1 MAYRPAPG
9 SIPEAPGVYR
19 FRDARGQVL
28 YVGKAKNLRSRLSSY
43 FQDPAVLN
51 PRTATMVRTAD
62 GVDWVVVDSEIEALQ
77 LEYAWIK
84 EYDPRFNVRYRDDK
98 SYPYLAITLGEE
110 FPRVTVMR
118 GQRRPGHRYFGP
130 YTHAWAIR
138 ETVDLLLRV
147 FPMRSCSAG
156 TFRQARATGRPC
168 LLADIGKCAA
178 PCVGR
183 VDVADHRAIAVDFAE
198 FMAGTGR
205 DVIAELTLQMR
216 EASAAQDY
224 ERAARLRDNVAAL
237 ATVLDKS
244 AVVLPDSTDA
254 DVIAVDDEELQAS
267 VQIFHVRGGRI
278 RGQRGFVV
286 DKPEPA
292 EASAMMARLIE
303 QFYGSTGDSAA
314 QDVPREILVNVA
326 PDDRETLSSWL
337 TQRRGSSV
345 DLRTPA
351 RGDKRLL
358 MDTVERNARESLA
371 LHKTKRARD
380 LLTRG
385 EALQQI
391 QSALMLRESPLRI
404 ECIDVSN
411 LQGNHIVASLVV
423 FEDGLPRTSDYRH
436 YIVRDMDQADD
447 PRAIAHV
454 VQRRFRHV
462 RDQDQPPSDEGV
474 QSPPGRFAYPPSLL
488 VVDGGAPQV
497 AAAAEALRALGVTLP
512 VCGLAKR
519 MEEVWLPGEPD
530 PVILSRTSEGLYLL
544 QRIRDEAHR
553 VAITHHRKR
562 RSSALLESALDDL
575 AGVGP
580 ARRSALMRHF
590 GSLARLSAA
599 SPEEI
604 AAVEGIGEVLAE
616 QIHRALRAQPAPSRA
631 AD

>member
-9 SIPEAPGVYR
+9 TIPEAPGVYR
-19 FRDARGQVL
+19 FRDARGQVI

-43 FQDPAVLN
+43 FQDPSVLN
-51 PRTATMVRTAD
+51 PRTASMVTTAD
-62 GVDWVVVDSEIEALQ
+62 AVDWVVVDSEIEALQ

-130 YTHAWAIR
+130 YAHAWAIR

-156 TFRQARATGRPC
+156 TFRHARATGRPC

-183 VDVADHRAIAVDFAE
+183 VDVEDHRAIAVDFAE

-205 DVIAELTLQMR
+205 DVISELTAQMR

-237 ATVLDKS
+237 STVLDKS

-254 DVIAVDDEELQAS
+254 DVIAIEDEELQAS

-278 RGQRGFVV
+278 RGQRGFIV
-286 DKPEPA
+286 DKPEPVG
-292 EASAMMARLIE
+292 ASAMMTRLIE
-303 QFYGSTGDSAA
+303 QFYGSTGDSPV
-314 QDVPREILVNVA
+314 QDVPREVLVNIG
-326 PDDRETLSSWL
+326 PDDRDTLTSWL
-337 TQRRGSSV
+337 MQRRGGSV

-380 LLTRG
+380 LITRS
-385 EALQQI
+385 EALNQI
-391 QSALMLRESPLRI
+391 QIALALPEPPLRI

-411 LQGNHIVASLVV
+411 LQGENIVASLVV
-423 FEDGLPRTSDYRH
+423 FEDGLPRTSDYRN
-436 YIVRDMDQADD
+436 YILRGMDQADD
-447 PRAIAHV
+447 PRAIAQV
-454 VQRRFRHV
+454 VQRRFRHL
-462 RDQDQPPSDEGV
+462 QEQEPTTSDEGA
-474 QSPPGRFAYPPSLL
+474 SHPGRFAYPPSLL

-497 AAAAEALRALGVTLP
+497 AAAAQALAEMGLLLP

-519 MEEVWLPGEPD
+519 LEEVWLPGQDD
-530 PVILSRTSEGLYLL
+530 PVILSRTSEALYLL

-580 ARRSALMRHF
+580 ARRAALMRHF
-590 GSLARLSAA
+590 GSVARLSAA
-599 SPEEI
+599 SPAEI
-604 AAVEGIGEVLAE
+604 ADVAGIGEVLAA
-616 QIHRALRAQPAPSRA
+616 QIHQALHPQTQPSSA

>member
-1 MAYRPAPG
+1 M
-9 SIPEAPGVYR
+9 YR
-19 FRDARGQVL
+19 FRDARGQVI

-43 FQDPAVLN
+43 FQDPSVLN
-51 PRTATMVRTAD
+51 PRTASMVTTAD
-62 GVDWVVVDSEIEALQ
+62 AVDWVVVDSEIEALQ

-130 YTHAWAIR
+130 YAHAWAIR

-156 TFRQARATGRPC
+156 TFRHARATGRPC

-183 VDVADHRAIAVDFAE
+183 VDVEDHRAIAVDFAE

-205 DVIAELTLQMR
+205 DVISELTAQMR

-237 ATVLDKS
+237 STVLDKS

-254 DVIAVDDEELQAS
+254 DVIAIEDEELQAS

-278 RGQRGFVV
+278 RGQRGFIV
-286 DKPEPA
+286 DKPEPVG
-292 EASAMMARLIE
+292 ASAMMTRLIE
-303 QFYGSTGDSAA
+303 QFYGSTGDSPV
-314 QDVPREILVNVA
+314 QDVPREVLVNIG
-326 PDDRETLSSWL
+326 PDDRDTLTSWL
-337 TQRRGSSV
+337 MQRRGGSV

-380 LLTRG
+380 LITRS
-385 EALQQI
+385 EALNQI
-391 QSALMLRESPLRI
+391 QIALALPEPPLRI

-411 LQGNHIVASLVV
+411 LQGENIVASLVV
-423 FEDGLPRTSDYRH
+423 FEDGLPRTSDYRN
-436 YIVRDMDQADD
+436 YILRGMDQADD
-447 PRAIAHV
+447 PRAIAQV
-454 VQRRFRHV
+454 VQRRFRHL
-462 RDQDQPPSDEGV
+462 QEQEPTTSDEGA
-474 QSPPGRFAYPPSLL
+474 SHPGRFAYPPSLL

-497 AAAAEALRALGVTLP
+497 AAAAQALAEMGLLLP

-519 MEEVWLPGEPD
+519 LEEVWLPGQDD
-530 PVILSRTSEGLYLL
+530 PVILSRTSEALYLL

-580 ARRSALMRHF
+580 ARRAALMRHF
-590 GSLARLSAA
+590 GSVARLSAA
-599 SPEEI
+599 SPAEI
-604 AAVEGIGEVLAE
+604 ADVAGIGEVLAA
-616 QIHRALRAQPAPSRA
+616 QIHQALHPQTQPSSA